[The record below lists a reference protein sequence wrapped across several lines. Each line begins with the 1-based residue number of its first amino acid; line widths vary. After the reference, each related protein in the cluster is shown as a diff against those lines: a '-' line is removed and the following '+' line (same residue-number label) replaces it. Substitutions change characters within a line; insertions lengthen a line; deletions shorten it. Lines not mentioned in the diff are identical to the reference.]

1 MANQAHYGQGN
12 TPYLSLQSDTHPMN
26 LGPLGLD
33 QSHLMSPPEAQQQ
46 EQYYTQ
52 EQAHFPPG
60 SQPPG
65 ISPRPGP
72 GFLNHALYVLQQ
84 PYQHPPPPWMLPPH
98 QHYGNTPP
106 SASLPPKPQLMS
118 QHPMYSE
125 MMRNNLPPQ
134 QPQPP
139 VSWARPVFVAADPF
153 PQKKTISTMGQT
165 KIDKQ
170 NTGTLRYDSLPSV
183 SYGQPSNMYYNG
195 FINYVGATLGGSIPE
210 RKFIIELE
218 KAKEAMAVMFPRLS
232 ERIRSTVLCLL
243 VNDILGPRGKKNKSF
258 SFFPLKIP
266 NWMNPLLLLPF
277 FLVCCRD

>member
-1 MANQAHYGQGN
+1 
-12 TPYLSLQSDTHPMN
+12 
-26 LGPLGLD
+26 
-33 QSHLMSPPEAQQQ
+33 
-46 EQYYTQ
+46 
-52 EQAHFPPG
+52 
-60 SQPPG
+60 
-65 ISPRPGP
+65 
-72 GFLNHALYVLQQ
+72 
-84 PYQHPPPPWMLPPH
+84 
-98 QHYGNTPP
+98 
-106 SASLPPKPQLMS
+106 
-118 QHPMYSE
+118 
-125 MMRNNLPPQ
+125 
-134 QPQPP
+134 
-139 VSWARPVFVAADPF
+139 
-153 PQKKTISTMGQT
+153 MGQT